1 MSDLKSYWQDKY
13 PSAFC
18 WSFGDSPALADELAA
33 LVIAGKKRGTCG
45 SLASYQQEQPPVTPG
60 AYHIVLDGKGKAVCV
75 IRTLTLRLIRFNEM
89 SPELAALE
97 GEGDLSLAYWQ
108 SAHQAFFEREGTWA
122 PDMELVYEEFAVIE
136 AASSRPSAI
145 PPASGRRSAR

>member
-1 MSDLKSYWQDKY
+1 MSDLLSHWQQKY
-13 PSAFC
+13 PAAFC
-18 WSFGDSPALADELAA
+18 WSFGDSPELADDLVA
-33 LVIAGKKRGTCG
+33 LVIEGKKCATCG
-45 SLASYQQEQPPVTPG
+45 SFASYQQEQPPVTPG
-60 AYHIVLDGKGKAVCV
+60 AYHIVLDGKGKAGCV
-75 IRTLTLRLIRFNEM
+75 IRTLALRLIHFNDM

-136 AASSRPSAI
+136 AA
-145 PPASGRRSAR
+145 

>member
-18 WSFGDSPALADELAA
+18 WSFGDSPELADELAA
-33 LVIAGKKRGTCG
+33 LVVAGKKRGTCG
-45 SLASYQQEQPPVTPG
+45 SLVSYQQEQPPVTPG

-75 IRTLTLRLIRFNEM
+75 IRTLALRLIRFNEM

-108 SAHQAFFEREGTWA
+108 SAHR
-122 PDMELVYEEFAVIE
+122 LL
-136 AASSRPSAI
+136 
-145 PPASGRRSAR
+145 

>member
-1 MSDLKSYWQDKY
+1 MADLKSYWQDKY

-18 WSFGDSPALADELAA
+18 WSFGDSPELADELAA
-33 LVIAGKKRGTCG
+33 LVIAGKKRGTCC
-45 SLASYQQEQPPVTPG
+45 SLASYRQEQPPGHARGPMQHCT
-60 AYHIVLDGKGKAVCV
+60 DGRGKAVCL

-108 SAHQAFFEREGTWA
+108 SAHQAFFEREGTWT
-122 PDMELVYEEFAVIE
+122 PDMELIFEEFAVVE
-136 AASSRPSAI
+136 V
-145 PPASGRRSAR
+145 G